1 MNALPTMQNLRL
13 RGVVVQEFCPLCNN
27 SSESTSH
34 ALIHCEFAAKVW
46 SNQFECPIKLLDSIF
61 DISDIA
67 LELLNFGTVQDLEV
81 LFSTAQF
88 IWYNRNQVIHEA
100 NFSTTLQIWESAQ
113 RLVQDFINVNSISL
127 HHSFL
132 SQPIW
137 TPPPCG
143 LFIVNVDGA
152 TSQDHRP
159 LSIGAI
165 IRNSKGLVIA
175 VMSKTLP
182 AQFLVEEVEAIA
194 LENGVLLAL
203 EMNLTDVI
211 VESDS
216 LLVVQYV
223 QKKEIY
229 GALSHI
235 IQGMLSAL
243 SVFRSWRIQLLKRES
258 NRAAHELAQL
268 ARASEVSQIWKGM
281 DPPCIQFLLRQ
292 EHL

>member
-13 RGVVVQEFCPLCNN
+13 RGVVVEEFSPLCNH

-46 SNQFECPIKLLDSIF
+46 SNQFECPIKLLDSIL

-81 LFSTAQF
+81 LFSTAWF

-100 NFSTTLQIWESAQ
+100 NFSSALQIQESAQ
-113 RLVQDFINVNSISL
+113 SLVQDFTNVNSISL
-127 HHSFL
+127 QHSSP
-132 SQPIW
+132 SQPKW

-143 LFIVNVDGA
+143 LFKVNVDGA
-152 TSQDHRP
+152 TSQDHKP
-159 LSIGAI
+159 SSIGAI
-165 IRNSKGLVIA
+165 IRNSEGSVIA
-175 VMSKTLP
+175 AMSKTLT
-182 AQFLVEEVEAIA
+182 AQFSVEEVEDIA

-216 LLVVQYV
+216 LSVVQSV

-229 GALSHI
+229 VALGHI
-235 IQGMLSAL
+235 IQGTLSAL
-243 SVFRSWRIQLLKRES
+243 SIFRSWRIQHLKRES
-258 NRAAHELAQL
+258 NSVAHELSQL
-268 ARASEVSQIWKGM
+268 ARASGVTQIWKGM

-292 EHL
+292 ERL